1 MRIFV
6 INLARR
12 PDRMAAMAAQLERLG
27 LAYERFDAVDAKSA
41 DPVELNAPF
50 AAQGAMAELTPG
62 DKACTTSHMH
72 LWQRIASGSE
82 SHAAILED
90 DVLLSGAAQK
100 FLSGGDWIPPQA
112 GLIKIERYGD
122 PDQLTFIGRNGT
134 PVFDR
139 RVAPL
144 LSRHPGSGGY
154 IISREKAALLAAMT
168 QKIDLPVDQLLFNPA
183 YSPVFRALSP
193 WQIVPAIVEQTADVG
208 GATDIKRAK
217 APPGQKFM
225 HNLRAILLLPCQ
237 IASILLG
244 RARAVKIRLA

>member
-12 PDRMAAMAAQLERLG
+12 PDRMALMAAQLERLG

-41 DPVELNAPF
+41 DPVALSAPF
-50 AAQGAMAELTPG
+50 ATRGAMAELTPG

-72 LWQRIASGSE
+72 LWRRIAAGSE

-90 DVLLSGAAQK
+90 DVLLGDAAQK
-100 FLSGGDWIPPQA
+100 FLSTSDWIPPAA
-112 GLIKIERYGD
+112 GLIKLERFGD
-122 PDQLTFIGRNGT
+122 PDQLTVVSRKGLH
-134 PVFDR
+134 VFDR
-139 RVAPL
+139 EVAPL

-154 IISREKAALLAAMT
+154 IVSREKAALLAAIK
-168 QKIDLPVDQLLFNPA
+168 QKIDLPIDQLLFNPA

-193 WQIVPAIVEQTADVG
+193 WQMVPAIVEQTAEVG

-217 APPGQKFM
+217 APLGQKFM
-225 HNLRAILLLPCQ
+225 RNIRAMPVLPHQ
-237 IASILLG
+237 IASIVLG